1 MEEEMLKE
9 IGKGLNVRE
18 KILLK
23 IFAKTF
29 IKVFHMGRIE
39 TFNNLKPIKLVAP
52 SNKITFF

>member
-18 KILLK
+18 K

-39 TFNNLKPIKLVAP
+39 TFNNLKPIKLVSP
-52 SNKITFF
+52 GNKITFF

>member
-1 MEEEMLKE
+1 MEKEMLKE

-23 IFAKTF
+23 IFAKIF

-52 SNKITFF
+52 GNKITFF